1 MNWFLYKLRDADADT
16 QAAARLLLTFAL
28 ITTLTST
35 GFFPVY
41 YYLGR
46 MRVAM
51 FTGVVVPFIFST
63 ALVLRWTGSLTFST
77 HYYLA
82 SAWLFIT
89 GAITLLGGITSP
101 GTPAYF
107 VLVMGATFMLG
118 RRAGVV
124 WTVICVL
131 TLVVVELVRY
141 NWSWSIPLPSYELS
155 VLGATTYATIL
166 VLICVFSLKYEE
178 VKNNVMDELRDAN
191 RRTADMIAKLEKA
204 SDRLVHSSEHLLGP
218 ERDKSRG
225 LVGLMMQSAR
235 AGRHTIDE
243 ARESISG
250 MIEQYRHISERVQD
264 LYRHTQTIIELVS
277 TIDRI
282 SGRLDL
288 MALNIG
294 IEATRSGVHGQQ
306 FTVIARDMRSLAE
319 RVLNETQRIK
329 GALQSVNTQA
339 QRVLQSSTIGQD
351 LTEEG
356 IVQMNAMVSTFDALY
371 TLIEK
376 AEVTTEKVTADTLVQ
391 IDAVRRLVTVAETST
406 ALKQ

>member
-16 QAAARLLLTFAL
+16 QAAAKLLLTFAL
-28 ITTLTST
+28 ITTLTSS

-46 MRVAM
+46 VRVAA
-51 FTGVVVPFIFST
+51 FTGAVVPLIFST
-63 ALVLRWTGSLTFST
+63 ALILRWTGSLTFSS

-82 SAWLFIT
+82 SAWLFVT
-89 GAITLLGGITSP
+89 GAITLLGGISSP

-124 WTVICVL
+124 WTIICVF
-131 TLVVVELVRY
+131 TLIGVELVRY
-141 NWSWSIPLPSYELS
+141 QWAWSIPLPATELS
-155 VLGATTYATIL
+155 VLGASTYATIL
-166 VLICVFSLKYEE
+166 ILICVFSLKYEE
-178 VKNNVMDELRDAN
+178 VKNTVLNELRGVN
-191 RRTADMIAKLEKA
+191 RRTVDMIAKLERA
-204 SDRLVHSSEHLLGP
+204 SDRLVHSSEHLLGT
-218 ERDKSRG
+218 EQDKSQG
-225 LVGLMMQSAR
+225 LVGMMMQSAR
-235 AGRHTIDE
+235 AGRHTIED

-250 MIEQYRHISERVQD
+250 MIEQYRHISERVRD

-282 SGRLDL
+282 SARLDL

-294 IEATRSGVHGQQ
+294 IEATRSGTNGKQ
-306 FTVIARDMRSLAE
+306 FTVIARDMRNLAE

-329 GALQSVNTQA
+329 SSLQSVNTQA
-339 QRVLQSSTIGQD
+339 QWVLQSSTIGQD

-356 IVQMNAMVSTFDALY
+356 IVQMNAMVNTFDALY
-371 TLIEK
+371 ALIEK
-376 AEVTTEKVTADTLVQ
+376 AESTTEKVTADTLVQ
-391 IDAVRRLVTVAETST
+391 IDAVRRLVTVAETDTIS
-406 ALKQ
+406 KQ